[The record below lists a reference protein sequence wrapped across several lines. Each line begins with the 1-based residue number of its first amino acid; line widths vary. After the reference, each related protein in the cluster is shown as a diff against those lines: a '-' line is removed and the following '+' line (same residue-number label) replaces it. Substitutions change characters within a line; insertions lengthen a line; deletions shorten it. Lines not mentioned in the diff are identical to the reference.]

1 MRIPPFRAIFLSEIA
16 FVRPGASATR
26 ASKEGNVIKLALTD
40 LDDTLIPF
48 GQPCASEASRAA
60 IHAVLDAG
68 LRFGPVTGRLPADM
82 TWMFSDD
89 ETCYATGAFAN
100 GQVVRVDGEVVR
112 EVTISA
118 TALTHAQQVLD
129 EFGGGAV
136 CLYDPWQLGQIAYIT
151 AEGERLRKDPPPTW
165 GSITRILPAVTDFA
179 TGYAAEDGQPGYV
192 KANIQTTCPDAE
204 RPALMELLRREVPEL
219 RFVSPNPKAAV
230 IDIIPIGWDK
240 GCGVRVLADALGL
253 TEDEYVAFGDSENDL
268 AMIDAVPN
276 SVAVANASEL
286 IAGRARWHIGACDD
300 AAVDA
305 ALLDIAAAAAEG
317 CLPAFMGGGA

>member
-1 MRIPPFRAIFLSEIA
+1 M
-16 FVRPGASATR
+16 
-26 ASKEGNVIKLALTD
+26 IKLALTD

-48 GQPCASEASRAA
+48 GRPCASDATRAA

-68 LRFGPVTGRLPADM
+68 VRFGPVTGRLPADM

-89 ETCYATGAFAN
+89 EVCYATGAFAN

-112 EVTISA
+112 EVTVPASA
-118 TALTHAQQVLD
+118 LAHVQQVLD
-129 EFGGGAV
+129 EFGGGAL
-136 CLYDPWQLGQIAYIT
+136 CLYDPWQLGKIAYIT
-151 AEGERLRKDPPPTW
+151 AEADRLRKNPPPTW
-165 GSITRILPAVTDFA
+165 GSITEVLPAVTDFA
-179 TGYAAEDGQPGYV
+179 TDYTAEDGEPGYV
-192 KANIQTTCPDAE
+192 KANVQTTCPADE

-219 RFVSPNPKAAV
+219 RFVCPNAHAAV
-230 IDIIPIGWDK
+230 IDVIPVGWDK

-253 TEDEYVAFGDSENDL
+253 ADDEYAAFGDSENDL

-286 IAGRARWHIGACDD
+286 IAGRARWHIGACAD

-305 ALLDIAAAAAEG
+305 ALLDIAAAAAESR
-317 CLPAFMGGGA
+317 LPHFMTTTCQG